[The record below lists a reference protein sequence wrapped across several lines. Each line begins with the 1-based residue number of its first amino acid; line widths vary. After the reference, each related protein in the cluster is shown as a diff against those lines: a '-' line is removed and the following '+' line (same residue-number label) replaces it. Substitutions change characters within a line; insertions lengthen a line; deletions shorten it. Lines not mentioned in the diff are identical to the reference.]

1 MVMKRVVTIL
11 LILLYTVSSVGAT
24 VTTHYCA
31 GKVKKCKC
39 GKPAKKD
46 VCCSEKTFFLK
57 AQDTHSFQNLDTIPA
72 EKISGC
78 PVNESI
84 TFVCKPVFSNYNKS
98 FIAPKALIDIGP
110 PIYEFICVYLI

>member
-1 MVMKRVVTIL
+1 MVMKRVLTIL
-11 LILLYTVSSVGAT
+11 LVLLYSVASMGAT

-39 GKPAKKD
+39 GKPSKKD
-46 VCCSEKTFFLK
+46 VCCSEKTVLLK
-57 AQDTHSFQNLDTIPA
+57 AQDTHSFQNLATIPA
-72 EKISGC
+72 KNISGY

-84 TFVCKPVFSNYNKS
+84 TFVCKPVFVNCNKT